1 MFVGS
6 VPSVAEL
13 PSYLQT
19 LIIGGIIDPYYY
31 WTKEQEL
38 HSFMHEFN
46 DLVDRQRRRVE
57 FVLGSETADEWL
69 KGLGQETRSLCGS
82 ALHNARLFPYMRE
95 PPTGTPGIWWK
106 SAF

>member
-19 LIIGGIIDPYYY
+19 LIIIGGMYQ
-31 WTKEQEL
+31 TKAVEL